1 MKLAEF
7 VKSSERTLAGGELK
21 LAGQR
26 EVNLLHS
33 AIGVSTEVGEIAE
46 ALQVSIFNKIDTV
59 NLAEECADIMW
70 YLAIPIRDFALD
82 LGKLSSLAPS
92 STSLA
97 QLVVDSSNF
106 LDMMKK
112 VAFYG
117 KPIDRNLVDHHVCNI
132 YQHMIT
138 MAHEYTFD
146 LELAMSNNQDKL
158 KARFPDK
165 FSNEN
170 AINRDLNTER
180 TELEKGM

>member
-7 VKSSERTLAGGELK
+7 VKSSERTMADGPLK
-21 LAGQR
+21 ITGQIGI
-26 EVNLLHS
+26 NLLHS
-33 AIGVSTEVGEIAE
+33 AIGVSTEVGEIVEAVKGKVPAE
-46 ALQVSIFNKIDTV
+46 IDVV

-70 YLAIPIRDFALD
+70 YLAIPIRDYALD
-82 LGKLSSLAPS
+82 FGKLNSLAPYKTTVS
-92 STSLA
+92 
-97 QLVVDSSNF
+97 QLVVDASNF

-117 KPIDRNLVDHHVCNI
+117 KPINIDLVDHHVCTI

-158 KARFPDK
+158 RARFPDK

-170 AINRDLNTER
+170 AINRDLTTER